1 MLAVKISRYYY
12 PMLIGS
18 SPAQIRA
25 MNRLKACVFTVRQT
39 ITDIEDPKELD
50 LRADLMIQA
59 QELLNEVV
67 YLNEMISKMTWQ
79 ELDQKAYPSNN

>member
-1 MLAVKISRYYY
+1 
-12 PMLIGS
+12 
-18 SPAQIRA
+18 
-25 MNRLKACVFTVRQT
+25 MNRLSACIFTIRQT

-67 YLNEMISKMTWQ
+67 HLNEMISKMTWQ
-79 ELDQKAYPSNN
+79 ELDQKAHPSNN